1 MKRTVTKLFLIMA
14 MAISWTG
21 NAQTLVAKWTFPTG
35 TPADSLADGGIQA
48 NLSKAVRTDGGTSAI
63 DFSKNGLTT
72 KAAQATGWDNGAMT
86 KSWIIEITT
95 LNYDNLKISSKQQSG
110 GNNPGP
116 QDYIIQYR
124 IAAGGVWTDVPN
136 TVILT
141 ANNWTSG
148 VIDSVPLPGTCA
160 NQPSLW
166 LRWLMTSNNNT
177 AGGTVASTGIDKIDD
192 IYITGHQGST
202 GISGENNAVFTVFP
216 NPVRGEFRISS
227 NEAMEEISVIS
238 QQGVCVKNQII
249 SDDQQCLINTANLAT
264 GIYLV
269 KIRLKTSKI
278 ATQKIVIN

>member
-1 MKRTVTKLFLIMA
+1 MKSTVTKLLLIMA
-14 MAISWTG
+14 MATAWTC

-35 TPADSLADGGIQA
+35 TPADSLADGGIPA

-72 KAAQATGWDNGAMT
+72 KAAQATGWDNGALT
-86 KSWIIEITT
+86 KSWIVEIST

-116 QDYIIQYR
+116 QDYVIQYR

-148 VIDSVPLPGTCA
+148 VIDSIPLPVNSA
-160 NQPSLW
+160 NQSSLW

-192 IYITGHQGST
+192 IYITGHQVST
-202 GISGENNAVFTVFP
+202 GIPGPNTTVFTVFP
-216 NPVRGEFRISS
+216 NPVYGEFRITS
-227 NEAMEEISVIS
+227 NEAMEEISMIS

-249 SDDQQCLINTANLAT
+249 SDDQQWLINTANLAT

-269 KIRLKTSKI
+269 KIRFKTGNV
-278 ATQKIVIN
+278 AVQKIVIN